1 MKIYE
6 RYNLTHF
13 HDQSEFYEMHEIKP
27 TFNVVVDNYF
37 EDHVISNL
45 DGKLRGVSVLMV
57 ELQRNWCRFSYF
69 TYAISETSKIK
80 LI

>member
-45 DGKLRGVSVLMV
+45 DGKLRGVSV
-57 ELQRNWCRFSYF
+57 
-69 TYAISETSKIK
+69 
-80 LI
+80 